1 MKTLLTLYRTG
12 YLVSAAAI
20 CIDYFYLGKS
30 NRVNKRMLM
39 ASFVIKLSFVIVELA
54 FILAFRITAAQG
66 TIEKNTAAIL
76 EWGMHG
82 PLIFGLGTVL
92 LMLRQSLPSPSRVIY
107 CLSLSIYYRQLKNI
121 QTRGMNINS
130 WRWI

>member
-1 MKTLLTLYRTG
+1 MRTLLTLYRTG
-12 YLVSAAAI
+12 YLVSAAVI

-76 EWGMHG
+76 EWGM
-82 PLIFGLGTVL
+82 LASLVLGLSDFTN
-92 LMLRQSLPSPSRVIY
+92 
-107 CLSLSIYYRQLKNI
+107 K
-121 QTRGMNINS
+121 
-130 WRWI
+130 